1 VSDRAA
7 GLTRARKAWRKI
19 VKPMNTEQVQ
29 DLLTSDEELSW
40 LRSVAQH
47 LLEPT
52 VSARPLTRGEVLD
65 RLDLAAVL
73 ADSRGDPPAQGG
85 KR

>member
-19 VKPMNTEQVQ
+19 VEPMNTEQVQ
-29 DLLTSDEELSW
+29 ELSW

>member
-1 VSDRAA
+1 VSTRAA
-7 GLTRARKAWRKI
+7 GLTKASKAWRKI
-19 VKPMNTEQVQ
+19 IEPMNSDQLR
-29 DLLTSDEELSW
+29 DLVTSDEELSW

-52 VSARPLTRGEVLD
+52 VSSRPLTRDEVLN
-65 RLDLAAVL
+65 RLAAVL
-73 ADSRGDPPAQGG
+73 AESRGEPPISDG

>member
-1 VSDRAA
+1 V
-7 GLTRARKAWRKI
+7 TARPALRGRGRRGGRSSSQ
-19 VKPMNTEQVQ
+19 QVQ
-29 DLLTSDEELSW
+29 DLLTPGEELSW

-65 RLDLAAVL
+65 RPAAVL
-73 ADSRGDPPAQGG
+73 AGSRGEPPAQGG

>member
-7 GLTRARKAWRKI
+7 GLTRAAKAWRKI
-19 VKPMNTEQVQ
+19 IESMSTDQVQ

-40 LRSVAQH
+40 LRTVAQH

-52 VSARPLTRGEVLD
+52 VSTRPLTRDEVLD
-65 RLDLAAVL
+65 RLAAVL
-73 ADSRGDPPAQGG
+73 ADSRGEPPAKAG
-85 KR
+85 KQ

>member
-1 VSDRAA
+1 VSTRAA
-7 GLTRARKAWRKI
+7 GLTKASKAWRKI
-19 VKPMNTEQVQ
+19 HEPMNSDQLR
-29 DLLTSDEELSW
+29 DLVTSDEELSW

-52 VSARPLTRGEVLD
+52 VSSRPLTRDEVLN
-65 RLDLAAVL
+65 RLAAVL
-73 ADSRGDPPAQGG
+73 AESRGEPPISDG